1 MKTLAAPE
9 FDLRLTLASG
19 QVFHWSQDGDDWCG
33 LIDSMPVRV
42 RQNAGSLEVAQGDAK
57 HVARYFA
64 LDHPLDEIYATFPGD
79 EFSQAALVSCRGLR
93 VIRQPRWE
101 CLATFLTSSMKQVSH
116 IRAMSLALRGRYG
129 TRVEG
134 SAVAAYPAP
143 GKLARTSEA
152 KLREC
157 GLGFRAP
164 NLRATAKAVADGRL
178 DLEALANMETN
189 RAREELCKLPGVGRK
204 IANCVLLFA
213 YERLDAVPVDVWIA
227 RVVRAMHG
235 DGKLT
240 ELEAVSQA
248 QFGRYAGYVQQY
260 LFHHARVSKTLP
272 SQKT

>member
-19 QVFHWSQDGDDWCG
+19 QVFHWQEVGDEWLG
-33 LIDSMPVRV
+33 VIGSKAVRV
-42 RQNAGSLEVAQGDAK
+42 RQNADRLEILQGDSKVVAK
-57 HVARYFA
+57 YFA
-64 LDHPLDEIYATFPGD
+64 LDHPLEKIYATFPAD
-79 EFSQAALVSCRGLR
+79 EFSQAALATCRGLR

-116 IRAMSLALRGRYG
+116 IRSMSLALRERFGAP
-129 TRVEG
+129 VED
-134 SAVAAYPAP
+134 STIAAYPLP
-143 GKLARTSEA
+143 EVLAKTSEA
-152 KLREC
+152 KLRAC

-164 NLRATAKAVADGRL
+164 NLRATAKWVADGRL
-178 DLEALANMETN
+178 DLEALAGMETE

-204 IANCVLLFA
+204 IANCVLLFG

-235 DGKLT
+235 DGKLAD
-240 ELEAVSQA
+240 LEAVSQR
-248 QFGRYAGYVQQY
+248 QFGHYAGYVQQY